1 MNYKYSIRDK
11 YGKSLIKYGIRE
23 NMDTGKQ
30 ILTIF
35 LDDTEEEIVRD
46 VVSFEKSI
54 EEPPPAA
61 FYNNGDR
68 YGLEDY

>member
-1 MNYKYSIRDK
+1 M
-11 YGKSLIKYGIRE
+11 E
-23 NMDTGKQ
+23 TEKQ

-54 EEPPPAA
+54 GEPLPAA

-68 YGLEDY
+68 YGLEDS

>member
-1 MNYKYSIRDK
+1 M
-11 YGKSLIKYGIRE
+11 E
-23 NMDTGKQ
+23 TEKQ

-54 EEPPPAA
+54 EEPLPAA

-68 YGLEDY
+68 YGLEDS